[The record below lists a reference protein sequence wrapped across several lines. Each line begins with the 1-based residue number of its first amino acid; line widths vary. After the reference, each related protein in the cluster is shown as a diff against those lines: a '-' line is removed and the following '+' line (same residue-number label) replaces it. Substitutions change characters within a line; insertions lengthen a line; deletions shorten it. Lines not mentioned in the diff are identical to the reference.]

1 MKMLNIV
8 QNNVQKDNMKFQ
20 NKIDIIVLKIVQ
32 KQIIHLYK

>member
-20 NKIDIIVLKIVQ
+20 NNQDIIVLKIVQ

>member
-32 KQIIHLYK
+32 RQIIHLYK

>member
-1 MKMLNIV
+1 MLNIV

-32 KQIIHLYK
+32 RQIIHLYK